1 MLASFDKFN
10 KDDFFN
16 VIIIGVNSDDL
27 DKPDFKERVQSDNHH
42 NSAVEHAL
50 EYLRSLESPQ
60 RKLGVLV
67 INQPKCYA
75 PTPDESG
82 ALVDRFVPNPF
93 VINNIYSH
101 ILNDKS
107 NWVTV
112 LEALTYLKELKN
124 KIWFLNKIA
133 EDLVMIVVGLFLSLS
148 FIFVLS
154 YLCITTKD
162 PVFIFTL
169 FFILSLFLACYLGYI
184 PVPNIISL

>member
-1 MLASFDKFN
+1 MLVSFDKFN

-50 EYLRSLESPQ
+50 EYLRSLEPPQ

-107 NWVTV
+107 NWVPV
-112 LEALTYLKELKN
+112 SDALTYLKELKN
-124 KIWFLNKIA
+124 KI
-133 EDLVMIVVGLFLSLS
+133 
-148 FIFVLS
+148 
-154 YLCITTKD
+154 
-162 PVFIFTL
+162 
-169 FFILSLFLACYLGYI
+169 
-184 PVPNIISL
+184 

>member
-1 MLASFDKFN
+1 MLVSFDKFN

-169 FFILSLFLACYLGYI
+169 FFILSLFLA
-184 PVPNIISL
+184 